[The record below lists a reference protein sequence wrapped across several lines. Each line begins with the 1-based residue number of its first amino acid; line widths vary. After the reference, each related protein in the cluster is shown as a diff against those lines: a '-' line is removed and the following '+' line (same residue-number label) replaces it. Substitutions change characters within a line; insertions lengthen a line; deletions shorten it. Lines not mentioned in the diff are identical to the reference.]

1 MRLRLFSA
9 PGDVFGGAQ
18 TTTEAEMGTREKNAR
33 ESVPPRSRPRAVVHT
48 AATSTPS

>member
-18 TTTEAEMGTREKNAR
+18 TTTEAEMGTQDAR

>member
-18 TTTEAEMGTREKNAR
+18 TTTEAERNAR
-33 ESVPPRSRPRAVVHT
+33 ESVPPRSPRRRSHRRNIH
-48 AATSTPS
+48 P